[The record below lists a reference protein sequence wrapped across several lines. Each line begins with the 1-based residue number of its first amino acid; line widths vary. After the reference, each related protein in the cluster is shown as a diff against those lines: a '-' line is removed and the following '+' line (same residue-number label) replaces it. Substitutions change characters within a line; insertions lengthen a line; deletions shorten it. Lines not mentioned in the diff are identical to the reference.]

1 MLHHISTPTHGS
13 HKRLLTSATLSLTD
27 VVPLLSNTI
36 TDVLE
41 LPARALERGAS
52 KPVEGV
58 HAERALLHDLLDLN
72 LREVL
77 RHDLLDL
84 NLGDLDLVVVVRL
97 LLVKSSAKS
106 WS

>member
-1 MLHHISTPTHGS
+1 M
-13 HKRLLTSATLSLTD
+13 
-27 VVPLLSNTI
+27 
-36 TDVLE
+36 
-41 LPARALERGAS
+41 
-52 KPVEGV
+52 EGV
-58 HAERALLHDLLDLN
+58 HAERANLHDLLDLN

-97 LLVKSSAKS
+97 LLVKSSATF